1 MPGLMPGI
9 HVLTIFK
16 DVDGRDKPG
25 HDAERMIGLS
35 LVMPGPMPG
44 IHVLTIFKDVDGRD
58 KPGHDAECYA

>member
-25 HDAERMIGLS
+25 HDAERIDWPLAHHARHS
-35 LVMPGPMPG
+35 GPAE
-44 IHVLTIFKDVDGRD
+44 GR
-58 KPGHDAECYA
+58 PEHMLYAGHPRLDYL